1 MGNVRY
7 GEMGNKQL
15 TNNQILIRECVA
27 QEYEESASYENEAA
41 YFEYFSASQVLKD
54 YDLSDDEIESGI
66 VGAGN
71 DGGCDGMYIFLN
83 KNIVL
88 PDQIETITASIE
100 SKVEVIIIQA
110 KRENSFGENA
120 IMKWKTTVDNLLQLS
135 NSLEEFR
142 ERYGTVA
149 DILRKGNIIPTD
161 IKEMDLG
168 NVTEERI
175 GRIRDQIYDAYKQQG
190 GNSHVAKSA
199 LFIVTV
205 NKILGL

>member
-1 MGNVRY
+1 
-7 GEMGNKQL
+7 MGNKQL
-15 TNNQILIRECVA
+15 SNNQILIRECVA

-66 VGAGN
+66 VGGGN

-88 PDQIETITASIE
+88 PDQIETITASKE
-100 SKVEVIIIQA
+100 SKVEVIIVQA

-135 NSLEEFR
+135 NSLEDFR
-142 ERYGTVA
+142 ERYNE
-149 DILRKGNIIPTD
+149 DILELFRTFRDLHTKLIRNR
-161 IKEMDLG
+161 IK
-168 NVTEERI
+168 VKFR
-175 GRIRDQIYDAYKQQG
+175 
-190 GNSHVAKSA
+190 
-199 LFIVTV
+199 FC
-205 NKILGL
+205 